1 VPFDPRNGP
10 NFVFPSGETV
20 RMPFDPN
27 RPDARQPM
35 AQGQAPAPVNAL
47 RLGLDQAPEV
57 TARLRAEDARRA
69 RMAQTAEAQGLAAEA
84 SARAPTRGGTI
95 LDLDPVSG
103 KLTPASQGIRGA
115 TPETFQNY
123 MSSLKT
129 AVDKV
134 TSKQNFNLTAAE
146 KIAWEKT
153 KFDLAEIDPGF
164 RALSDKAIAERMMDR
179 KWVDGAV
186 AKAREQARAFE
197 EIAKRAKTD
206 ADIRAAQASREKM
219 LDVAEMMEENLRAP
233 RADAS
238 RKQQGPKTR
247 AAIQN
252 NMITNRTN
260 RNALRED

>member
-1 VPFDPRNGP
+1 
-10 NFVFPSGETV
+10 
-20 RMPFDPN
+20 
-27 RPDARQPM
+27 
-35 AQGQAPAPVNAL
+35 
-47 RLGLDQAPEV
+47 
-57 TARLRAEDARRA
+57 
-69 RMAQTAEAQGLAAEA
+69 
-84 SARAPTRGGTI
+84 
-95 LDLDPVSG
+95 LDPVSG

-134 TSKQNFNLTAAE
+134 TSKQTFNLTAAE
-146 KIAWEKT
+146 KIAWERT
-153 KFDLAEIDPGF
+153 KFDIAEIDPGF
-164 RALSDKAIAERMMDR
+164 RALGDKAIAERMMDR

-186 AKAREQARAFE
+186 VKAREQARAFE

-247 AAIQN
+247 TAIQN
-252 NMITNRTN
+252 NMITNRAN